1 MIGAIIT
8 VYTQVAVAPI
18 AVWLRQCPT
27 TREVPSHVSLLVD
40 AESSPSEALSGVAEA
55 LDASVGAL
63 ESVVTCPA
71 EAPIDPCRIAP
82 GVAVV
87 AFRSLEPHGESPRFE
102 VRLWQHDAFREE
114 VHHSVVGVAL
124 GCGSEGWEVTEVLFR
139 AANRGL
145 RWRRARRRASLPP
158 P

>member
-1 MIGAIIT
+1 MIILLAALIFAAPAS
-8 VYTQVAVAPI
+8 VAVAQAHPDVAPALAAI
-18 AVWLRQCPT
+18 EFA
-27 TREVPSHVSLLVD
+27 TREVPSDVSLLVE
-40 AESSPSEALSGVAEA
+40 AGSSPPEALSGVAEA

-87 AFRSLEPHGESPRFE
+87 AFRSLEPDGESPRFS
-102 VRLWQHDAFREE
+102 VRLWQHDSFRAE

-124 GCGSEGWEVTEVLFR
+124 GYGSEGWEVTEVLFR
-139 AANRGL
+139 AAN
-145 RWRRARRRASLPP
+145 
-158 P
+158 